1 MEENGLNKK
10 FWYIGSVILMAVLV
24 FIDQITKFLARRDLA
39 DGAFAIIDKVFSLS
53 LVKNKGAAWGIL
65 QGRVDILS
73 IVSIILVIAIVF
85 FFIKIPQDKKFNIIR
100 ILCVFVSAGAIGNI
114 IDRIGFGE
122 VTDFLYIEL
131 INFPVFNIADCY
143 ITFSMFI
150 FVFLLLFKYK
160 DEDLEFISFKRIF
173 GKEKKEQDKAATED
187 NVEETKAEEKTD
199 NMTDTDIKED
209 TDEGNQAGN

>member
-1 MEENGLNKK
+1 MNKK

-39 DGAFAIIDKVFSLS
+39 DGAFSIIDKVFSLS

-73 IVSIILVIAIVF
+73 IVSIILVIAIAF
-85 FFIKIPQDKKFNIIR
+85 FFIKIPKDKKFNIIR
-100 ILCVFVSAGAIGNI
+100 VLCVFVSAGAIGNI

-160 DEDLEFISFKRIF
+160 DEDLDFISFKRLF
-173 GKEKKEQDKAATED
+173 GKEKKEQDKAGTGD
-187 NVEETKAEEKTD
+187 NVTEIKAEEKTD
-199 NMTDTDIKED
+199 NMTDKDIKED

>member
-1 MEENGLNKK
+1 MNKK
-10 FWYIGSVILMAVLV
+10 IWYITAPFMAAVLV
-24 FIDQITKFLARRDLA
+24 FIDQITKYLARRDLA
-39 DGAFAIIDKVFSLS
+39 DGSYSVIDKVFCLS

-73 IVSIILVIAIVF
+73 IVSIILVIFVVL
-85 FFIKIPQDKKFNIIR
+85 FFIKIPSEKKYNAIR
-100 ILCVFVSAGAIGNI
+100 ILAVFVAAGAIGNI

-150 FVFLLLFKYK
+150 FAFLILFRYK
-160 DEDLEFISFKRIF
+160 DDDLEFFSLKKLF
-173 GKEKKEQDKAATED
+173 KKEISS
-187 NVEETKAEEKTD
+187 NGEKND
-199 NMTDTDIKED
+199 
-209 TDEGNQAGN
+209 AGNDADDSNDD

>member
-1 MEENGLNKK
+1 LNKK
-10 FWYIGSVILMAVLV
+10 FWYIGSVVLMAVLV

-100 ILCVFVSAGAIGNI
+100 VLCVFVSAGAIGNI
-114 IDRIGFGE
+114 IDRVGFGE
-122 VTDFLYIEL
+122 VTDFFYIEL

-160 DEDLEFISFKRIF
+160 DEDLEFISIKRIF
-173 GKEKKEQDKAATED
+173 GKEKKEQDKTGTDENTTVTET
-187 NVEETKAEEKTD
+187 EERTD
-199 NMTDTDIKED
+199 DDLTDTDIKED
-209 TDEGNQAGN
+209 ADEGNQAGN

>member
-1 MEENGLNKK
+1 MNKK
-10 FWYIGSVILMAVLV
+10 FWYIGSVIFMAVLV

-39 DGAFAIIDKVFSLS
+39 DGAFSIIDKVFSLS

-73 IVSIILVIAIVF
+73 IVSIILVIAIAF
-85 FFIKIPQDKKFNIIR
+85 FFIKIPKDKKFNIIR
-100 ILCVFVSAGAIGNI
+100 VLCVFVSAGAIGNI

-160 DEDLEFISFKRIF
+160 DEDLDFISFKRLF
-173 GKEKKEQDKAATED
+173 GKEKKEQDKAGTGD
-187 NVEETKAEEKTD
+187 NVTETKAEEKTD
-199 NMTDTDIKED
+199 NMTDKDIKED